1 MIVRILGLFDI
12 IAASVLIAIGFGM
25 NIYSGIIIFIAVI
38 LIIKGL
44 FVLTKSI
51 ASGFD
56 LLGAVLLLISLAAVV
71 PKILLLISGFLIIQ
85 KGFLSLV

>member
-1 MIVRILGLFDI
+1 MIVRILGIFDI
-12 IAASVLIAIGFGM
+12 IAASVMFSIAFGI
-25 NIYSGIIIFIAVI
+25 NIYHWLIIFLAVV

-56 LLGAVLLLISLAAVV
+56 LLGAVLLLISLVAVV
-71 PKILLLISGFLIIQ
+71 PKLLLLISGFLIIQ
-85 KGFLSLV
+85 KGFLSLI